1 MKRLLYVV
9 NDAGFF
15 LSHRARLAAAARD
28 AGYDVHV
35 ATPAGPLVAK
45 ICAEGFTFHPIPMVR
60 SGMHPLRELRTLWAL
75 GGLYRRLGP
84 DLVHHVTI
92 KPVLYGGI
100 AARMA
105 RVPAI
110 VSAITGLGHV
120 FVAKGL
126 RARVLKRLVKIG
138 YRSAFRH
145 PNIAVVFQN
154 PDDRADFLREN
165 IVQSQCAVL
174 IKGSGVDMSEFAPRA
189 VQAAGSPLVIC
200 ASRMLHSKGV
210 GDFVAAAKRLLQAG
224 RKARFA
230 LVGDSDPANPKSISR
245 AELAQWA
252 TEAGIEWWGRRDDM
266 ADVMAQ
272 ADIVCLPTTYGE
284 GVPKVLIEAAAA
296 GRAIVATDV
305 PGCREIVRH
314 EENGLL
320 VPPRDISA
328 LAAAMERLIADP
340 ALRARMGARG
350 REIAVA
356 EFSLEHVIRET
367 LAVYRRLGV

>member
-1 MKRLLYVV
+1 MKRVLYVV

-35 ATPAGPLVAK
+35 ATPPGSLVAK

-60 SGMHPLRELRTLWAL
+60 SGMHLLRELRTLWAL
-75 GGLYRRLGP
+75 VRLYRRLGP

-100 AARMA
+100 AARIA

-110 VSAITGLGHV
+110 VSAITGLGYV
-120 FVAKGL
+120 FSTRRKRTRL
-126 RARVLKRLVKIG
+126 LKRLVKIG

-165 IVQSQCAVL
+165 IVRSQCAVL
-174 IKGSGVDMSEFAPRA
+174 IKGSGVDMREFAPRA
-189 VQAAGSPLVIC
+189 VPAAGSPLVIC
-200 ASRMLHSKGV
+200 ASRMLYSKGI
-210 GDFVAAAKRLLQAG
+210 GDFVAAAEQLLRAG
-224 RKARFA
+224 LKARFA
-230 LVGDSDPANPKSISR
+230 LVGDSDPANPKSISH
-245 AELAQWA
+245 AELAAWA
-252 TEAGIEWWGRRDDM
+252 SDTGIDWWGPREDM
-266 ADVMAQ
+266 PKIMAQ
-272 ADIVCLPTTYGE
+272 ADVVCLPSYRE

-320 VPPRDISA
+320 VPPRDITA
-328 LAAAMERLIADP
+328 LAAALERLITDP
-340 ALRARMGARG
+340 SLRARMGARG
-350 REIAVA
+350 REIAVL

-367 LAVYRRLGV
+367 LAVYKRLGV